1 MTTNRHALWRL
12 VTRIETMRADM
23 GVNSNGTPYSEVS
36 KDKLSYMATAIQKK
50 INAFDPALMDEEQQ
64 AELEYLQL
72 KLDAAK
78 FYMEN

>member
-1 MTTNRHALWRL
+1 MTINRHALWRL
-12 VTRIETMRADM
+12 VTRIEAMRADM